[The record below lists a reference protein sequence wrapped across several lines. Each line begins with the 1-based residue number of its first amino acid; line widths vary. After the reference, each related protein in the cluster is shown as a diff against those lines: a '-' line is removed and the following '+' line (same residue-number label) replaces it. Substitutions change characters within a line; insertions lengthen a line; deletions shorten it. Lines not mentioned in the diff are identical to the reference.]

1 MIRVMGYSS
10 FLRFVRNV
18 RNKTRILVADISA
31 LSLKERDFGFL
42 KIVQMIQEDD
52 FHEEIRTL
60 ESGLVLKHYNLQKL
74 NPFLENLPLT
84 I

>member
-52 FHEEIRTL
+52 FDEEIRTF
-60 ESGLVLKHYNLQKL
+60 ESGLCL
-74 NPFLENLPLT
+74 N
-84 I
+84 IRY